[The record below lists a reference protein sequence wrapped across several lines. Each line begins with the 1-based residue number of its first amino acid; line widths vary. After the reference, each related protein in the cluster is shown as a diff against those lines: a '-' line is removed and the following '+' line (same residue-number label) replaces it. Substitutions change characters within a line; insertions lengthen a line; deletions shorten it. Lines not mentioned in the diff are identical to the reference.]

1 MGFSQPS
8 AGGDQFDAKDY
19 NGRLLIVYPKSFAAE
34 TPTAHGISP
43 SADCDIV
50 VVDAVDPATGAPKYF
65 QNARLFG
72 NLAKSVSRDLGGQ
85 VLGRLG
91 QVPTQRGNP
100 AWVLQNFTDQDVA
113 MATPADAAYK
123 AGQFKQADNPMQQQP
138 QQQQWQEPAQAPA
151 QQWQGAPP
159 AAPQQYGGAAAGPS
173 PATPPPAPAPAAT
186 WQGQTPPAAAPAPP
200 AQQQYGV
207 QMQAPSPQAQY
218 GAPQS
223 PPQYAAAPAGTAAP
237 QAAPGV
243 PAGAPPADPGLVAR
257 INSFGIPTAP
267 GITQPEA
274 EAINATL
281 PQ

>member
-19 NGRLLIVYPKSFAAE
+19 NGRLLIVYPKSFSAE

-100 AWVLQNFTDQDVA
+100 AWVLQNYTDQDA
-113 MATPADAAYK
+113 LLAGPADAAYH
-123 AGQFKQADNPMQQQP
+123 AGQFKQPENPMQQ
-138 QQQQWQEPAQAPA
+138 PAAAPAA
-151 QQWQGAPP
+151 QQWQGAASDSP
-159 AAPQQYGGAAAGPS
+159 AA
-173 PATPPPAPAPAAT
+173 
-186 WQGQTPPAAAPAPP
+186 
-200 AQQQYGV
+200 
-207 QMQAPSPQAQY
+207 
-218 GAPQS
+218 
-223 PPQYAAAPAGTAAP
+223 
-237 QAAPGV
+237 
-243 PAGAPPADPGLVAR
+243 
-257 INSFGIPTAP
+257 
-267 GITQPEA
+267 
-274 EAINATL
+274 
-281 PQ
+281 

>member
-1 MGFSQPS
+1 MTFSQPS

-123 AGQFKQADNPMQQQP
+123 AGQFKQAENPMQQP
-138 QQQQWQEPAQAPA
+138 

-186 WQGQTPPAAAPAPP
+186 WQGQTPAAAPAPP

-207 QMQAPSPQAQY
+207 QMQAPAPQQQY
-218 GAPQS
+218 GAPQG

-237 QAAPGV
+237 QAAPGA

>member
-1 MGFSQPS
+1 VTFSQPS

-100 AWVLQNFTDQDVA
+100 AWVLQNFTEQDAA

-123 AGQFKQADNPMQQQP
+123 AGQFKQADNPQQ
-138 QQQQWQEPAQAPA
+138 QAPA
-151 QQWQGAPP
+151 PQQQWQGAPQQAAP
-159 AAPQQYGGAAAGPS
+159 AAPQQYAA
-173 PATPPPAPAPAAT
+173 PP
-186 WQGQTPPAAAPAPP
+186 QQQYQQPPAAAPAP
-200 AQQQYGV
+200 QQY
-207 QMQAPSPQAQY
+207 QQAPQPQY

-223 PPQYAAAPAGTAAP
+223 PPAQYGAPAATAAP
-237 QAAPGV
+237 QAAPGA
-243 PAGAPPADPGLVAR
+243 PAGAPADPALVAR
-257 INSFGIPTAP
+257 INSFGIPTNP
-267 GITQPEA
+267 GITQDEA
-274 EAINATL
+274 LAINATL

>member
-1 MGFSQPS
+1 VTFSQPS

-50 VVDAVDPATGAPKYF
+50 VVDWVDPATGQPKYF

-100 AWVLQNFTDQDVA
+100 AWVLQNFTDQDA
-113 MATPADAAYK
+113 ALATPADAAYK
-123 AGQFKQADNPMQQQP
+123 AGQFKQPDNPMQA
-138 QQQQWQEPAQAPA
+138 PAQPAAAPA
-151 QQWQGAPP
+151 QQWQGAPAAAP
-159 AAPQQYGGAAAGPS
+159 AAPQQQWQA
-173 PATPPPAPAPAAT
+173 PPQQA
-186 WQGQTPPAAAPAPP
+186 P
-200 AQQQYGV
+200 AQQQWN
-207 QMQAPSPQAQY
+207 P
-218 GAPQS
+218 
-223 PPQYAAAPAGTAAP
+223 AP
-237 QAAPGV
+237 QAAP
-243 PAGAPPADPGLVAR
+243 AAAPQAQ
-257 INSFGIPTAP
+257 PTAP
-267 GITQPEA
+267 PQQQWQAPPQQAAPASAVTPEMLQKLAQFGINPPPGTPDAQILA
-274 EAINATL
+274 VYDTL

>member
-1 MGFSQPS
+1 VGFSQPS

-50 VVDAVDPATGAPKYF
+50 VVDAIDPATGMPKYF

-100 AWVLQNFTDQDVA
+100 AWVLQNYTDQDA
-113 MATPADAAYK
+113 ALAGPADAAYQ
-123 AGQFKQADNPMQQQP
+123 AGQFKQAENPMSQPQQP
-138 QQQQWQEPAQAPA
+138 QQPQQAPPQQQWNAAPAPTPAPQRAPAAPPA

-159 AAPQQYGGAAAGPS
+159 AAPAPPQQQQWPQQQ
-173 PATPPPAPAPAAT
+173 APA
-186 WQGQTPPAAAPAPP
+186 QQAPP
-200 AQQQYGV
+200 AQQQW
-207 QMQAPSPQAQY
+207 QQQ
-218 GAPQS
+218 
-223 PPQYAAAPAGTAAP
+223 PPAAAPPQQYQAPAPAAP
-237 QAAPGV
+237 PAA
-243 PAGAPPADPGLVAR
+243 ADPGLVAR
-257 INSFGIPTAP
+257 INSFGIPTNP
-267 GITQPEA
+267 GITQAEA